1 MLPFIQRMVVDKKR
15 WLSEGEMLD
24 CIAIAQSLPGVLAIN
39 TATYVGNRKAGFL
52 GALAATLGV
61 ILPSFIII
69 ILLVV
74 LLGTIGENS
83 YIEGAFTGIKAAASG
98 LILYSAI
105 KLGKGVVK
113 GWFPWVL
120 AILSF
125 IIVVAFNVSAILV
138 ILGGALLGTIYFLLT
153 TGLKERRLEKNLAR
167 QKEDEDQKTDED
179 QKEADGEKVNSSNCQ
194 NADLSEHE
202 KVGDKE

>member
-125 IIVVAFNVSAILV
+125 IIIVAFNVSAILV